1 MKKIFPLVAAV
12 ALVGCEQETVPEA
25 SAITCAPV
33 AFQQAIR
40 ELSRESNRKAFT
52 EACRSFEK
60 AQRMREWEF
69 EPSSPGRY

>member
-1 MKKIFPLVAAV
+1 MKKIIPLLASV

-25 SAITCAPV
+25 NAITCAPV
-33 AFQQAIR
+33 AYQQVMR
-40 ELSRESNRKAFT
+40 ELSRESNRKVFT

-69 EPSSPGRY
+69 ETSSPGRY